1 MKNSNPSCLTTLICG
16 FLLIFLIS
24 TYDEDTNTSTS
35 STSYDSEYSSYEYN
49 YSTKS
54 SNSTRSKVDSMKIAE
69 TNRRVG
75 FVVRNHLS
83 KEYQEGYDQ
92 GYADGE
98 DDAINHNGWQDE
110 YNPITNYKGQKR
122 KDFLTGYDEGYI
134 NGYDD
139 NRDDDD
145 YEF

>member
-1 MKNSNPSCLTTLICG
+1 MKNSSCLTTLICV

-24 TYDEDTNTSTS
+24 TYDEDTNTTNS
-35 STSYDSEYSSYEYN
+35 STSYDSEYSSYEYS
-49 YSTKS
+49 YSRKS
-54 SNSTRSKVDSMKIAE
+54 PNSTWSKSDSTKIAE
-69 TNRRVG
+69 TNRNVG
-75 FVVRNHLS
+75 FVVRDHLS
-83 KEYQEGYDQ
+83 KEYHEGYDQ
-92 GYADGE
+92 GYIDGE

-110 YNPITNYKGQKR
+110 YNPKTKYKGQKR